1 MGSWGTSP
9 LIVQYMTYT
18 FCSITLAGDCY
29 RLYDLAHRLYI
40 SLSLDIL
47 DAPHTSQSLAKVA

>member
-1 MGSWGTSP
+1 
-9 LIVQYMTYT
+9 MTYT